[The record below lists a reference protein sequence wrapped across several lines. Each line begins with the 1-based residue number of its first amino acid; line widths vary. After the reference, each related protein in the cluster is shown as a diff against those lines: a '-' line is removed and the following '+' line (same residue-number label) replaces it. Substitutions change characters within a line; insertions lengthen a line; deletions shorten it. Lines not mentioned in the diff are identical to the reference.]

1 MEKFRD
7 EVSIIRLGVRRV
19 KHTRAYMTRKKI
31 FTLHLTLSPGC
42 GSVQL
47 SGHRRRCN
55 VSFTTMSTELPQK
68 VQSRVDDGRI
78 TIVAARYNEK
88 YTDALLQNCLD
99 ELAETAPD
107 VEVEVVRVPGA
118 FEVPM
123 MVKRAIEQP
132 VSGETPDAVIAFGV
146 ILRGSTAHADLI
158 GTAIT
163 NQLMSQACE
172 SLVPVI
178 HEVLLLSNEEQAF
191 ARCIASSLNRGREAA
206 RAALEMLN
214 VLQEQKDEM
223 RYQARR
229 NSVSRTGSLI

>member
-1 MEKFRD
+1 
-7 EVSIIRLGVRRV
+7 
-19 KHTRAYMTRKKI
+19 
-31 FTLHLTLSPGC
+31 
-42 GSVQL
+42 
-47 SGHRRRCN
+47 
-55 VSFTTMSTELPQK
+55 
-68 VQSRVDDGRI
+68 
-78 TIVAARYNEK
+78 
-88 YTDALLQNCLD
+88 
-99 ELAETAPD
+99 
-107 VEVEVVRVPGA
+107 
-118 FEVPM
+118 
-123 MVKRAIEQP
+123 
-132 VSGETPDAVIAFGV
+132 V

-178 HEVLLLSNEEQAF
+178 HEVLLLNSEEQAF

-214 VLQEQKDEM
+214 VLQEQKEEM